1 MLEIIADDM
10 SSSLYNFPKPAIP
23 SPQLNPPLT
32 YTPTTL
38 TLVPQSSATST
49 AVNSSVT
56 PITTLQAYPA
66 PSTPTIDSSFPTFT
80 ISVNDIGATNTP
92 LELNV
97 TATLIPVP
105 TITLEFPP
113 TDESN
118 QIDLSV
124 SDSPNIIERSD
135 TVPGIKLFSSQ
146 IPSIIGLLFIWLI
159 FVGLL
164 VYFLRWMK

>member
-1 MLEIIADDM
+1 
-10 SSSLYNFPKPAIP
+10 
-23 SPQLNPPLT
+23 
-32 YTPTTL
+32 
-38 TLVPQSSATST
+38 
-49 AVNSSVT
+49 
-56 PITTLQAYPA
+56 
-66 PSTPTIDSSFPTFT
+66 
-80 ISVNDIGATNTP
+80 